1 MEEMINLKHSLVL
14 CVMFTG
20 TVNADEG
27 WKHFDCEL
35 QNSKHIVDNGL
46 YKTKS
51 KKFGYFDIKNE
62 VSNLEIIL
70 RYNSKELRVYKLLG
84 QQTHKVTEK
93 LTESVYKGKVETT
106 KKRMSKLYN
115 KAKKAVG
122 LESNINAEHSV
133 EPPNTLDH
141 KWIIEP
147 MIDGRGRIRNL
158 ELTFS
163 TKLPVG
169 DKPALKRMKIFYSL
183 KIPKSES
190 DINAEEEKQYR
201 YTCEI

>member
-1 MEEMINLKHSLVL
+1 MGIETDPRGVKK
-14 CVMFTG
+14 
-20 TVNADEG
+20 VN
-27 WKHFDCEL
+27 EL
-35 QNSKHIVDNGL
+35 MK
-46 YKTKS
+46 
-51 KKFGYFDIKNE
+51 
-62 VSNLEIIL
+62 
-70 RYNSKELRVYKLLG
+70 RRKEQY
-84 QQTHKVTEK
+84 EK
-93 LTESVYKGKVETT
+93 LNDKE
-106 KKRMSKLYN
+106 KKYYN

-122 LESNINAEHSV
+122 LEGDIKAEHSD

-147 MIDGRGRIRNL
+147 MIDGRGRIRKL

-169 DKPALKRMKIFYSL
+169 DKPTLKKMKLFYSL

-190 DINAEEEKQYR
+190 DIDAEEEKQYR

>member
-1 MEEMINLKHSLVL
+1 
-14 CVMFTG
+14 MFTG
-20 TVNADEG
+20 TVSADDG
-27 WKHFDCEL
+27 WEHFNCEL
-35 QNSKHIVDNGL
+35 QYFKHLVDNGV
-46 YKTKS
+46 YETKS
-51 KKFGYFDIKNE
+51 KSKIPFFSGIKNE
-62 VSNLEIIL
+62 ISNLEIIL

-84 QQTHKVTEK
+84 RQSHTVTEK
-93 LTESVYKGKVETT
+93 LTERVHKGKVETT

-122 LESNINAEHSV
+122 FESDIDAEHSV
-133 EPPNTLDH
+133 EPPNILDH

-169 DKPALKRMKIFYSL
+169 DKPTLKKMKLFYSL

-190 DINAEEEKQYR
+190 DIDAEEEKQYR
-201 YTCEI
+201 YACEI